1 MADCKEGNRR
11 NQDGINL
18 TEIVFEG
25 KNESKFKSNII
36 NGLCLEKNGKKM
48 CWLIHKVLKS

>member
-1 MADCKEGNRR
+1 MIYLYHSFHAAEVELNIRADCKEGNRR

-25 KNESKFKSNII
+25 KN
-36 NGLCLEKNGKKM
+36 
-48 CWLIHKVLKS
+48 